1 MTDYLLY
8 ASSCGIKQRDM
19 VEAIQKNGWPQ
30 FGKAQ
35 MSFAANPDRN
45 ALQLIPQAE
54 EALVAEFGKGP
65 GLSIS
70 RRFRRGDH
78 GNRKKPCR
86 LCLRL
91 DPALRSR
98 VQKVYEQMAFAT
110 MQDLLEAA
118 VAQFVDKYE
127 RAA

>member
-1 MTDYLLY
+1 MADYNLY
-8 ASSCGIKQRDM
+8 ANLCKIRQVDM
-19 VEAIQKNGWPQ
+19 VRAIQNNGWPQ

-35 MSFAANPDRN
+35 MCLAYNPSRN
-45 ALQLIPQAE
+45 ALQLTPEAE
-54 EALVAEFGKGP
+54 EVLVAEFGKGP

-70 RRFRRGDH
+70 PKLNKKSHD
-78 GNRKKPCR
+78 NKKKPYR

-110 MQDLLEAA
+110 MQDFLEAA

-127 RAA
+127 RVA